1 MRVYIANVRTMGCRM
16 EDIRN
21 RTHGGKKDES
31 VNATIKSVDIYL
43 VVMHYAFMRNEVTQE
58 IRIIDVCYHKCVYI
72 C

>member
-1 MRVYIANVRTMGCRM
+1 M

-43 VVMHYAFMRNEVTQE
+43 DVMHYAFMRNEFTQE
-58 IRIIDVCYHKCVYI
+58 SEEFKFNDLKFLKYI
-72 C
+72 S